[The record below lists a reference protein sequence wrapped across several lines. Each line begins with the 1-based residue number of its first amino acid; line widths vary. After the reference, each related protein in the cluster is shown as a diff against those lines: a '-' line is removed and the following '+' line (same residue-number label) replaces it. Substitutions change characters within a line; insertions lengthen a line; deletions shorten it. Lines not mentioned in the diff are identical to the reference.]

1 VRPESVEHEQ
11 SYDRR
16 IGRHMTPAGIT
27 RCTADASPITS
38 LSPDLVLADG
48 TRLTTTRLGI
58 RSTDCD
64 DAAVRHA
71 EAITT
76 ELKALA
82 RQYRQQFRLELGLI
96 PPAKYPV
103 STWPTAA
110 RERFDLAV
118 VGG

>member
-1 VRPESVEHEQ
+1 VRPESVEQEQ

-82 RQYRQQFRLELGLI
+82 RQYRQQFRLELGRI
-96 PPAKYPV
+96 PRQSIQFPPGPLLPENG
-103 STWPTAA
+103 STSP
-110 RERFDLAV
+110 V